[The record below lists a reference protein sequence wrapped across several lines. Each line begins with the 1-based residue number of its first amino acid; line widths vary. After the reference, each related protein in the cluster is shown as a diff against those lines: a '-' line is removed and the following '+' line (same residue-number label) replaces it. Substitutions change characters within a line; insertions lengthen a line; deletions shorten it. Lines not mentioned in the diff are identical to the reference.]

1 MKKKNF
7 TLVSFFTI
15 LFLMVFLSA
24 GAAPDKPKN
33 NMKKDIKIRNEVKV
47 KKLECKC
54 PQKKDYKKLT
64 GYNKVLNRSWRVN

>member
-7 TLVSFFTI
+7 TLVSIFTI

-24 GAAPDKPKN
+24 GAAPDKPKKDV
-33 NMKKDIKIRNEVKV
+33 KKDIKIKNEWKV
-47 KKLECKC
+47 KKFECKC

-64 GYNKVLNRSWRVN
+64 GYNRQLNKSWRAN

>member
-1 MKKKNF
+1 MKKKSF
-7 TLVSFFTI
+7 TLAGFFTI

-33 NMKKDIKIRNEVKV
+33 KMGKETKIKNEWKI

-64 GYNKVLNRSWRVN
+64 GYNKVLNRSWRAN